1 MKHPRTAYALP
12 LMTALLGSL
21 FLGFDAQAATAQE
34 RYRSERAACL
44 NGSSSQ
50 DRATCLKEAGAALA
64 EARKTGRQPQAEPDY
79 RANALLR
86 CDRQPEAERGA
97 CRQLVLGAGSSSGSV
112 AGGAIVRELV
122 TQSVGKPATAAS
134 AP

>member
-1 MKHPRTAYALP
+1 MNHTRTAFALP
-12 LMTALLGSL
+12 LCAALLAAL
-21 FLGFDAQAATAQE
+21 LAFDAQAATAQE

-64 EARKTGRQPQAEPDY
+64 EARKSRQPEAEPDY

-86 CDRQPEAERGA
+86 CDRQPEADRLD
-97 CRQLVLGAGSSSGSV
+97 CRRLVTGAGSSSGSV
-112 AGGAIVRELV
+112 AEGAIVREMV
-122 TQSVGKPATAAS
+122 TRTVGKPGSAAS

>member
-1 MKHPRTAYALP
+1 MNASSRTAFALP
-12 LMTALLGSL
+12 LLAALVAGLL
-21 FLGFDAQAATAQE
+21 VFDAAAATAQE

-64 EARKTGRQPQAEPDY
+64 EARKPGGQQQAEPDY

-112 AGGAIVRELV
+112 AEGAIVRELV
-122 TQSVGKPATAAS
+122 TKTVGRPASAAS

>member
-1 MKHPRTAYALP
+1 MNHTRTAFALP
-12 LMTALLGSL
+12 LCAALLAAL
-21 FLGFDAQAATAQE
+21 LAFDAQAATAQE

-64 EARKTGRQPQAEPDY
+64 EARKPGHQPQTEPDY

-86 CDRQPEAERGA
+86 CDRQPEADRLD
-97 CRQLVLGAGSSSGSV
+97 CRRLVMGAGSSSGSV
-112 AGGAIVRELV
+112 AEGAIVREVV
-122 TQSVGKPATAAS
+122 TRTVGKPGSAAS

>member
-1 MKHPRTAYALP
+1 MNASRTAFALP
-12 LMTALLGSL
+12 LCAALLASL
-21 FLGFDAQAATAQE
+21 LVFDAQAASAQQ
-34 RYRSERAACL
+34 RYLSERAACL

-64 EARKTGRQPQAEPDY
+64 EARKSRQPEAQPDY

-86 CDRQPEAERGA
+86 CDRQPEADRLD
-97 CRQLVLGAGSSSGSV
+97 CRRLVLGAGSSSGSV
-112 AGGAIVRELV
+112 AEGAVVRELV
-122 TQSVGKPATAAS
+122 TRTVSQPGSAAS